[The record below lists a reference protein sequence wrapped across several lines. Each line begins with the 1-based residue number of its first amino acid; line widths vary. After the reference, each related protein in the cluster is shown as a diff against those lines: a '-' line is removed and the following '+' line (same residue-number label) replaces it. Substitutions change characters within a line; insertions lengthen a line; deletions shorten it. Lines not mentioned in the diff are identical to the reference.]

1 MIATPDRDEFL
12 ASMVI
17 KLLKRNAI
25 PNLKNIIAKTHTA
38 DLARIVLHLRQ
49 EEKVH
54 FFNLLIEARLMG
66 PVLSELSGEDRRYFL
81 LEVVDQEK
89 MMEIFAHCLQTT

>member
-25 PNLKNIIAKTHTA
+25 SNLKNIIAKTHTA

-49 EEKVH
+49 EEKIH
-54 FFNLLIEARLMG
+54 FLTCSLRL
-66 PVLSELSGEDRRYFL
+66 D
-81 LEVVDQEK
+81 
-89 MMEIFAHCLQTT
+89 